1 MDYFQSQDRFNR
13 TWNIATGIIL
23 IFWIVAV
30 LGITGLLCLGIRSCK
45 AVEKDGLKVVISR
58 VWDGPAT
65 NAPPQGVK

>member
-23 IFWIVAV
+23 IVWIVVV
-30 LGITGLLCLGIRSCK
+30 LGVIGLLCLGIRGCK
-45 AVEKDGLKVVISR
+45 AVEKDGLKAVVSR

-65 NAPPQGVK
+65 NAPPKE